1 MSGPEIDGL
10 TPCGFIAESHFAGRT
25 DPLIFISHSMRRFLI
40 EMASKPRANRCA
52 IQKKQSKIR

>member
-25 DPLIFISHSMRRFLI
+25 DPLILISHSMRRFLI
-40 EMASKPRANRCA
+40 EMASKPGGNRCV
-52 IQKKQSKIR
+52 IQIKPNKIR